1 MTTQGWPRDNKMR
14 LHAVDEGVED
24 GGHVLVVSR
33 DPHAEPPEP
42 HYSQEE
48 LDALVGGG
56 TVRS

>member
-1 MTTQGWPRDNKMR
+1 MAWPRDNKMR